1 MFDIGCKLLLFC
13 IFTLLNLLAYY
24 SFKTVK
30 PISLLV
36 VRNFTRMNMCVYI
49 I

>member
-24 SFKTVK
+24 SFLTVK
-30 PISLLV
+30 PTAACFYMFVHIKVTFL
-36 VRNFTRMNMCVYI
+36 
-49 I
+49 